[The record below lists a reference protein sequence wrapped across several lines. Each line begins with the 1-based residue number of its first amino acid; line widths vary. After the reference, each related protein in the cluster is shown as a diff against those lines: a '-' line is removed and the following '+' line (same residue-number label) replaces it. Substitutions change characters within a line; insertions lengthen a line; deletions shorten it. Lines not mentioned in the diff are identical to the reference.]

1 LSANFGDALPSF
13 DLGFDD
19 SPTGAKEA
27 TPSDKIF
34 AIQPLLLPVGC
45 ASSNP
50 TSSKS
55 SCQLFE
61 ILGFD
66 ASRHE
71 AQCIILDIVHVTEES
86 IDPTGKVLY
95 GQWITRPFKENV
107 VPAGPLQYVPWS
119 LELRHRKHEPDIIH
133 ALIDC
138 CNELSESAVRREWL
152 VHSLPRYLVLIGS
165 EIISS
170 FVEGKDVDSYIID
183 TVFRRYRQ
191 IDVTHLCS

>member
-1 LSANFGDALPSF
+1 LSADFGDALPSF

-34 AIQPLLLPVGC
+34 TIQPLVSPVGC

-55 SCQLFE
+55 SCQLSE
-61 ILGFD
+61 ISGFD

-95 GQWITRPFKENV
+95 GQWITRPFKKNV

-119 LELRHRKHEPDIIH
+119 LELRHRKHKPDIIH

-138 CNELSESAVRREWL
+138 CNELSESAVRRY
-152 VHSLPRYLVLIGS
+152 VTFFPVVLNCGGQI
-165 EIISS
+165 
-170 FVEGKDVDSYIID
+170 FVRS
-183 TVFRRYRQ
+183 
-191 IDVTHLCS
+191 HLEQCV